1 MEDSDRRW
9 HIYEL
14 LSGTLQHYH
23 ARWVDNY
30 RVFLSFNAIL
40 LPGSTA
46 LLGFAI
52 KESQKE
58 LFLFVSVLA
67 VIGIIATV
75 CGIGLMRRI
84 RMDTDLRLNQLKRAE
99 NELKGLTVK
108 PFTEGFKVFFE
119 REEIRARD
127 GSVVFDKKK
136 IKKWNLR
143 ASSAYNI
150 ISWSIVV
157 VYVALIVVSIYKFVH
172 WEAAC

>member
-1 MEDSDRRW
+1 MEDPDRQW
-9 HIYEL
+9 QIYEL

-58 LFLFVSVLA
+58 LFLFVSILA
-67 VIGIIATV
+67 VIGIITTV
-75 CGIGLMRRI
+75 CGIGLMQRI

-99 NELKGLTVK
+99 DGLKELTVK
-108 PFTEGFKVFFE
+108 PFTEGYNVFIKKV
-119 REEIRARD
+119 EIKDSA
-127 GSVVFDKKK
+127 GNVLLDKRKFS
-136 IKKWNLR
+136 KWNLR

-150 ISWSIVV
+150 VSWSIVV
-157 VYVALIVVSIYKFVH
+157 VYISLIAVSLYKYAY
-172 WEAAC
+172 WKAAC